1 MGNAL
6 AAMAH
11 AGDAWQMPG
20 QRKRRRHQ
28 QDETQRVAARFAPE
42 AGRWEVLFETQ
53 DESDWHAHIR
63 RLRAS
68 DAEIDWTAVRVDRLC
83 GRLTQ
88 PTTFRL
94 SLFAPK
100 AVPYPHQDSAV

>member
-1 MGNAL
+1 
-6 AAMAH
+6 
-11 AGDAWQMPG
+11 MPG

-28 QDETQRVAARFAPE
+28 QDEVQRAAARFARD

-53 DESDWHAHIR
+53 DEAEWHAHIR

-68 DAEIDWTAVRVDRLC
+68 DTQIDWTSVRVDRLC

-88 PTTFRL
+88 PTMFRL
-94 SLFAPK
+94 SLF
-100 AVPYPHQDSAV
+100 VPNAMLDPGQDSST